1 MVRKPVR
8 EHADANMTTRVLV
21 RDIMNSPVVFASP
34 GDNVR
39 DIARK
44 MKEEKKDGSK

>member
-8 EHADANMTTRVLV
+8 EHADANMTTRVIV
-21 RDIMNSPVVFASP
+21 RDIMNSPVISATP
-34 GDNVR
+34 GDTVR

-44 MKEEKKDGSK
+44 MKE